1 MSSKKAAT
9 KKTKA
14 KNTQSFMDKVE
25 GSIIGQPIAI
35 ANKTFLAS
43 LGLIVSVSSDVSKK
57 IDELAK
63 DGETVRDEYQASF
76 EKFRKDMR
84 KRADERRKRAAKRAR
99 SFAESIADSFPLATD
114 SDVQELEDKIDR
126 KLDKVLVEVAK

>member
-1 MSSKKAAT
+1 MSSKKSAT
-9 KKTKA
+9 KKTPARK
-14 KNTQSFMDKVE
+14 TPTFMDKME
-25 GSIIGQPIAI
+25 DSIIGQPIAI
-35 ANKTFLAS
+35 ANKAFLAS
-43 LGLIVSVSSDVSKK
+43 LGLIVTVRSDLSKK

-76 EKFRKDMR
+76 EKFRKDLQ
-84 KRADERRKRAAKRAR
+84 KQADERRKRAAKRAR